1 MKRHG
6 IYIGLGTVFLTL
18 GIAGLAMVQTG
29 VINPGPG
36 RARLE
41 LLPEAKA
48 PEVSTAPSGQ
58 PAPEQSTSAPDKL
71 AQAPVQPA
79 PGPQQPA
86 PQPPG
91 NEKPIPVPKVGSG
104 NRVYPREQQ
113 VEPPVINQKTPPKA
127 AKEKVRIAESK
138 QNVRRESYSAR
149 PTTNLS
155 TPSSEQPVV
164 VRFRFD
170 PARDREVSVARV
182 HLGDRVAVRVHR
194 VGESDSRVYL
204 TFNLPGNS
212 DKWNYYGH
220 KSRSGAV
227 RTPVRDDDQV
237 TLTAEDEFGGG
248 LTRMLDSRDGA
259 VLKVGTKNSRYS
271 RYDRSYLEVE
281 MRIYSANRWNIKPRG
296 LL

>member
-6 IYIGLGTVFLTL
+6 IYIGLGTVFLTF
-18 GIAGLAMVQTG
+18 GIAGLALVQTG

-36 RARLE
+36 PARLE

-48 PEVSTAPSGQ
+48 PEAPVAPSVQ
-58 PAPEQSTSAPDKL
+58 PAPETTKPAPDKQ

-79 PGPQQPA
+79 PGPQEQA
-86 PQPPG
+86 PQASG

-104 NRVYPREQQ
+104 NRAYPKEQQ

-127 AKEKVRIAESK
+127 TKEKIRTAESK
-138 QNVRRESYSAR
+138 RRESYSAR
-149 PTTNLS
+149 VTTNPG
-155 TPSSEQPVV
+155 TTSSEQPVV
-164 VRFRFD
+164 LRLRFD
-170 PARDREVSVARV
+170 PARDREISVARV

-204 TFNLPGNS
+204 TFNLPGNR
-212 DKWNYYGH
+212 DKWNHYGRV
-220 KSRSGAV
+220 SRSGAV

-248 LTRMLDSRDGA
+248 LTKMLDSRDGA
-259 VLKVGTKNSRYS
+259 VLKVGTKNSRYLRS
-271 RYDRSYLEVE
+271 DRGYLEVE
-281 MRIYSANRWNIKPRG
+281 MKIYSANRWNIKPRG